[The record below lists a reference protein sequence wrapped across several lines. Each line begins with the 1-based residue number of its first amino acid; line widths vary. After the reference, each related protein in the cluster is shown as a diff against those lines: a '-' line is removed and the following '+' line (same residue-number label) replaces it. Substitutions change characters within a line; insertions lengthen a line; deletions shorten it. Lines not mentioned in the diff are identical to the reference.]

1 MNFTATMVLLAVGFC
16 LGMLGCL
23 ELGKWLGTRS
33 AERRP
38 DEAKSK
44 AAATLEAAV
53 FGLVGLLI
61 AFTFSGATSRF
72 DHRRHLIVEEANAIG
87 TAWLRLDVLPQSAQ
101 PAVKELFR
109 KYLDSRLATYA
120 AMPDVDAAQAE
131 LGRTVLLQNE
141 IWKASVAACRTEEGQ
156 RAMILVLPAL
166 NNMIDITTTRTMAT
180 LFHPPSVIFALM
192 FGLVLG
198 SMVMVGYDH
207 ALAKSRSWVHIL
219 GFAALMAVT
228 VFVIMDLEFPRLGVI
243 RVDDFDKVLR
253 ELRQSMG

>member
-1 MNFTATMVLLAVGFC
+1 MSFTTMMALLAVGFC
-16 LGMLGCL
+16 LAILGCL
-23 ELGKWLGTRS
+23 ELGRWLGRRGATD
-33 AERRP
+33 RP

-61 AFTFSGATSRF
+61 AFSFGGATSRF
-72 DHRRHLIVEEANAIG
+72 DQRRHLIVGEANAIG

-120 AMPDVDAAQAE
+120 ALPDIDAARAE
-131 LGRTVLLQNE
+131 LARTALLQNE
-141 IWKASVAACRTEEGQ
+141 IWKAAVAACQTEEGQ
-156 RAMILVLPAL
+156 RAGILVLPAL
-166 NNMIDITTTRTMAT
+166 NSMIDITTTRTMAT
-180 LFHPPSVIFALM
+180 LFHPPWVIFALM

-207 ALAKSRSWVHIL
+207 SLAKSRSWIHIL

-228 VFVIMDLEFPRLGVI
+228 VFVIMDLEFPRLGLI
-243 RVDDFDKVLR
+243 RVDEFDKVLH
-253 ELRQSMG
+253 ELRESMG

>member
-1 MNFTATMVLLAVGFC
+1 MNFTATMILLAVGFC
-16 LGMLGCL
+16 LGILGCL

-33 AERRP
+33 AVKRP

-109 KYLDSRLATYA
+109 KYVDSRLATYA
-120 AMPDVDAAQAE
+120 AMPDLDAAHAE
-131 LGRTVLLQNE
+131 LGRTVALQNE
-141 IWKASVAACRTEEGQ
+141 IWKAAVAACQTEEGQ
-156 RAMILVLPAL
+156 RAGILVLPAL

-180 LFHPPSVIFALM
+180 LFHPPSIIFALM

-207 ALAKSRSWVHIL
+207 ALAKSRSWVHII
-219 GFAALMAVT
+219 GFAALMAIT
-228 VFVIMDLEFPRLGVI
+228 VFIIMDLEYPRLGLI
-243 RVDDFDKVLR
+243 RVDDFDRVLR